1 MIEPVDPFP
10 ATPPESGLIP
20 SCRKLDR
27 VVEGDGRWAMG
38 YGYVPEAQGPGA
50 YARSMFNADNI
61 GSDTY
66 KASEVDPTQNTEV
79 HGYPIIL
86 TAEESCGFSGV
97 MHQDEY
103 EGRARRR
110 LEAMGS
116 KILEWEFWTG
126 EVAQLDALSPDE
138 FHWLA
143 NANAVDLTP
152 AAGAQTPRMALSILE
167 EALGDVGTG
176 AGMIHCTRRMAM
188 LMPDRWSEGLLY
200 SQLDSSIVLGSG
212 YPGTGPTGAD
222 PAAGE
227 QWVYATNVVVV
238 RLGEI
243 QLWPTEAAQAVDQR
257 KNTLAYKAERVG
269 SATWDGNCHFAIRVA
284 LS

>member
-152 AAGAQTPRMALSILE
+152 AAGAQT
-167 EALGDVGTG
+167 
-176 AGMIHCTRRMAM
+176 RRMAM